1 MKLVKSI
8 KYLNKILDQYRSDG
22 FKIHLTPTMGALHAG
37 HLKLVKESKKLKS
50 IVVVSIFVN
59 PTQFGPK
66 EDYKD
71 YPRTLKNDLKVLK
84 KYGADI
90 VFTPIQK
97 QILSHKTKHN
107 CPQFAIEKRLCG
119 KSRPKYLPGVKNI
132 VLKLFDIVQ
141 PDAAFFGE
149 KDYQQYLVIKKMTE
163 SLKLNTRII
172 CVKTVRDR
180 NGLPLSSRNNYL
192 SGQEFK
198 IAIKINKL
206 LKKLPP
212 LIRTKLKINKILN
225 HTK

>member
-8 KYLNKILDQYRSDG
+8 KYLDKILNRYRSDG

-90 VFTPIQK
+90 VFTPI
-97 QILSHKTKHN
+97 
-107 CPQFAIEKRLCG
+107 
-119 KSRPKYLPGVKNI
+119 
-132 VLKLFDIVQ
+132 
-141 PDAAFFGE
+141 
-149 KDYQQYLVIKKMTE
+149 
-163 SLKLNTRII
+163 
-172 CVKTVRDR
+172 
-180 NGLPLSSRNNYL
+180 
-192 SGQEFK
+192 
-198 IAIKINKL
+198 
-206 LKKLPP
+206 
-212 LIRTKLKINKILN
+212 
-225 HTK
+225 

>member
-8 KYLNKILDQYRSDG
+8 KYLNKILDRYRSDG

-66 EDYKD
+66 EDYKN

-97 QILSHKTKHN
+97 QILYHKTKYN
-107 CPQFAIEKRLCG
+107 CPQFAIEKKLCG
-119 KSRPKYLPGVKNI
+119 KSRPKYFPGVKNI

-141 PDAAFFGE
+141 PDVAFFGE

-180 NGLPLSSRNNYL
+180 NGLPLSSRNSYL
-192 SGQEFK
+192 SGQ
-198 IAIKINKL
+198 
-206 LKKLPP
+206 
-212 LIRTKLKINKILN
+212 
-225 HTK
+225 

>member
-8 KYLNKILDQYRSDG
+8 KYLDKILNRYRSDG

-97 QILSHKTKHN
+97 QILSYKTKRAYEVRSYQN
-107 CPQFAIEKRLCG
+107 P
-119 KSRPKYLPGVKNI
+119 
-132 VLKLFDIVQ
+132 
-141 PDAAFFGE
+141 FFS
-149 KDYQQYLVIKKMTE
+149 K
-163 SLKLNTRII
+163 
-172 CVKTVRDR
+172 
-180 NGLPLSSRNNYL
+180 
-192 SGQEFK
+192 
-198 IAIKINKL
+198 
-206 LKKLPP
+206 
-212 LIRTKLKINKILN
+212 
-225 HTK
+225 

>member
-8 KYLNKILDQYRSDG
+8 KYLDKILNRYRSHG

-97 QILSHKTKHN
+97 QILYHKTKYN
-107 CPQFAIEKRLCG
+107 WPQFAIEKRLCG
-119 KSRPKYLPGVKNI
+119 KSRPNYFPGVKNI

-149 KDYQQYLVIKKMTE
+149 KDYQPVSYTHLTLPTK
-163 SLKLNTRII
+163 RI
-172 CVKTVRDR
+172 V
-180 NGLPLSSRNNYL
+180 
-192 SGQEFK
+192 
-198 IAIKINKL
+198 
-206 LKKLPP
+206 
-212 LIRTKLKINKILN
+212 
-225 HTK
+225 

>member
-8 KYLNKILDQYRSDG
+8 KYLDKILNRYRSDG

-90 VFTPIQK
+90 VFTPIQNKFSPIK
-97 QILSHKTKHN
+97 QNIIVHSL
-107 CPQFAIEKRLCG
+107 QL
-119 KSRPKYLPGVKNI
+119 KNDSVVNQDQNI
-132 VLKLFDIVQ
+132 FQVLKIL
-141 PDAAFFGE
+141 
-149 KDYQQYLVIKKMTE
+149 YL
-163 SLKLNTRII
+163 N
-172 CVKTVRDR
+172 
-180 NGLPLSSRNNYL
+180 
-192 SGQEFK
+192 F
-198 IAIKINKL
+198 
-206 LKKLPP
+206 
-212 LIRTKLKINKILN
+212 LI
-225 HTK
+225 

>member
-8 KYLNKILDQYRSDG
+8 KYLDKILNRYRSDG

-90 VFTPIQK
+90 V
-97 QILSHKTKHN
+97 LS
-107 CPQFAIEKRLCG
+107 
-119 KSRPKYLPGVKNI
+119 
-132 VLKLFDIVQ
+132 
-141 PDAAFFGE
+141 
-149 KDYQQYLVIKKMTE
+149 
-163 SLKLNTRII
+163 
-172 CVKTVRDR
+172 
-180 NGLPLSSRNNYL
+180 
-192 SGQEFK
+192 
-198 IAIKINKL
+198 
-206 LKKLPP
+206 
-212 LIRTKLKINKILN
+212 LIHI
-225 HTK
+225 